1 MPPAPVADA
10 LIRRRTLPPGAILET
25 RNMDDGWP
33 LRTMRWAPGRD
44 SPGSI
49 VFMGGRADF
58 IEKYSETLW
67 HWSADWRAGLMT
79 FDWRGQGLSGRLGR
93 DSMHGHATSFDRW
106 VDDLGAMVG
115 WFVETMPGP
124 HVAVGHSMGGHLLMR
139 HLTRGGS
146 PIERAALLAP
156 MFGIRTGIPA
166 GPLARLAVLLGA
178 GGRFGPLQRPY
189 GPWQQR
195 PERHTLLTS
204 DPDRFSDE
212 HWWIAENPALA
223 LGGVTW
229 GWLDA
234 AARSLAML
242 NRPGGLESVQQPVLA
257 LSGNRERL
265 VVPEATERAVKR
277 LPHGNFE
284 IVPRAAHELL
294 RETPAI
300 QQAVQAQLRDFLFGP
315 AR

>member
-1 MPPAPVADA
+1 MTPAAVADD
-10 LIRRRTLPPGAILET
+10 LIRRRALPLGGTVEMRA
-25 RNMDDGWP
+25 MSDGWP
-33 LRTMRWAPGRD
+33 LRTMRWLPGRD

-49 VFMGGRADF
+49 LFMGGRADF
-58 IEKYSETLW
+58 IEKYSEALW
-67 HWSADWRAGLMT
+67 HWSTDWRAGLMT

-93 DSMHGHATSFDRW
+93 DSMHGHAAGFDRW
-106 VDDLGAMVG
+106 VEDLGAMVG

-124 HVAVGHSMGGHLLMR
+124 HVAIGHSMGGHLLMR
-139 HLTRGGS
+139 HLARAPS
-146 PIERAALLAP
+146 PLARAALLAP
-156 MFGIRTGIPA
+156 MFGIRTGIPV
-166 GPLARLAVLLGA
+166 GPLAKLAVALGA

-195 PERHTLLTS
+195 EERHTLLTS
-204 DPDRFSDE
+204 DPERFSDE
-212 HWWIAENPALA
+212 HWWIAENPRLA

-229 GWLDA
+229 GWLA
-234 AARSLAML
+234 AATRSLATL
-242 NRPGGLESVQQPVLA
+242 NRPGALESVQQPVLA

-265 VVPEATERAVKR
+265 VVPEATERAMKR
-277 LPHGNFE
+277 LPHGTFE

-300 QQAVQAQLRDFLFGP
+300 QQAVQARLRAFLFGA